1 MTVWTPPS
9 AAIAAS
15 SGSSSSGMS
24 TSTAAPAATA
34 RTTYALLP
42 YGPIG
47 PILTTRIPPSSN
59 TVISAP
65 ATGPRL
71 GGPLPSR
78 RRFPGISFRGGLGSE
93 SGLEGTFLRL
103 VLLAFRDR
111 SDIRKGRPV
120 GGDALPSRRPHAKVL
135 GRDPDHDPRLGG
147 TETGQRGEPPLQ
159 LLRILGLGPDPGG
172 VAAVFG
178 GDDLA
183 EPVDAL
189 RHAHR
194 EAVQGGRRLERLLD
208 CGRIHACD
216 LHRVDGAQSF
226 AHTQR
231 TLERPL
237 DRHLLI
243 EAEADQQRGGVLAD
257 ESIRIS
263 VASPLELRGRR
274 HGLGH
279 ACTVPRGGPGLRD
292 TLATAYTRRMSW
304 LGRLFGAKPPAAP
317 LNSVVVASDLVQPL
331 TVGGAD
337 LSTAVDAALRAFLDA
352 RAKALAA
359 GEPERLPFWLRRDVE
374 HAGDLEDELR
384 DRVIQ
389 RHAAEE
395 EAH

>member
-24 TSTAAPAATA
+24 TSTAAPAATS

-71 GGPLPSR
+71 
-78 RRFPGISFRGGLGSE
+78 
-93 SGLEGTFLRL
+93 
-103 VLLAFRDR
+103 V
-111 SDIRKGRPV
+111 
-120 GGDALPSRRPHAKVL
+120 
-135 GRDPDHDPRLGG
+135 G
-147 TETGQRGEPPLQ
+147 TEPGQRGEPPLQ
-159 LLRILGLGPDPGG
+159 LLRVLGLGPDPGG
-172 VAAVFG
+172 VAAVSG

-292 TLATAYTRRMSW
+292 T
-304 LGRLFGAKPPAAP
+304 
-317 LNSVVVASDLVQPL
+317 
-331 TVGGAD
+331 
-337 LSTAVDAALRAFLDA
+337 
-352 RAKALAA
+352 
-359 GEPERLPFWLRRDVE
+359 
-374 HAGDLEDELR
+374 
-384 DRVIQ
+384 
-389 RHAAEE
+389 
-395 EAH
+395 